1 MMSNISNLEAGRD
14 VNITQIYNTYINN
27 SNFNINSILLS
38 FIMDKI
44 EEYVNLKFE
53 NNSDIKFLLENEI
66 LEIILQ
72 KCLNSEK
79 LNINEVPKL
88 KKLKKYKKIIDYIY
102 NKIQLE
108 LKNIKL
114 DIFNDL
120 DNILKNSKLKLDN
133 IIDTIDGNY
142 LNRDNYIKELE
153 EKIAYSIFIITGDK
167 GVGKSSIV
175 KKYLSKYD
183 DKFIFFIRGE
193 EFYSTSLQELMN
205 KSFNIKSNIEDLKNI
220 FFHVKEKY
228 LIIDSVEKVFE
239 TNNELFRELISTFSD
254 CNFKIIIII
263 RESYLDNIKK
273 VLLGSNLFFINI
285 KQLSDDEIND
295 LSLKNETIKNILED
309 NNLSHLNKN
318 LFYLNQ
324 IYKIYKQNGKHII
337 KKEDIH
343 NEIWMYTI
351 RNNFNSRNGYPERRE
366 DLFLKIVLELIKNIK
381 YSIVYKFTDSEY
393 EIKKLLSDDSLIIT
407 NPIYNCV
414 FVTHDIFIDIAIEIH
429 FNRLY
434 ENNDKEDI
442 INSIKDFP
450 LLIEYYKNWLLENY
464 NSKKISDEY
473 LLELI
478 KITSQ
483 EHYIQNKI
491 LCSIIESKCFN
502 DFINNNKDII
512 LNSYLENIIYTF
524 VLSYNVQN
532 KVLLVDK
539 AIILLKF
546 ICDNIEDIDINNK
559 LIELIFI
566 FSNTIYNYKTDNNNN
581 LLEKLSKIIYKI
593 LKDAIDKKCYNEVSI
608 ITIYKSIIKLSPYIK
623 NEIEEFLCNINNLEF
638 NHIPNLL
645 IMDGEYSEIIAEY
658 FPDELINLFFN
669 NVIENSCKDTYN
681 IIKNTYKVK
690 YASGLVPPFYFLFK
704 HHYKKAID
712 FIIRFSNLA
721 AERYYEYFKD
731 NNIYSNFTIYREI
744 EENIIGDSF
753 LKEYLLEDYVKTIT
767 FKLNDGA
774 EISQIASSSL
784 WSAYRGIHGMDNLL
798 SSSLMAFENWLID
811 FINNE
816 NNKNDIE
823 NIYYKV
829 LKESKSVL
837 TTAVLAS
844 VGTGFLNI
852 VKENIYPILKNID
865 CYFYDEHRLNHEHRN
880 KWIIGYN
887 TKKEYINEREK
898 SFNIFWR
905 QNTLKNCVLSLQ
917 MNFKCK
923 SFYKIL
929 DELKNNNKNNKEIL
943 NFIVRLDVKN
953 YDIYGIQ
960 NNQMVFKYKNSDN
973 IGDIDNNIQNNSYIS
988 NLTDI
993 IQLKK
998 DSSNINSQVEFNYII
1013 DKINSIDFSK
1023 YNTYLKLTLQIE
1035 AFVVYKNI
1043 IENIYSRN
1051 YKIENNQLNQIID
1064 FIIRNIIYLS
1074 FYSLEDNTSVLPL
1087 IYKYYSG
1094 NKNDII
1100 KIIIYS
1106 LLHKDKKDMK
1116 YFFIGIYKYLFHIEN
1131 DLTKKIIKFIIEI
1144 FNENIVMYSEI
1155 DYIIIYHKSLND
1167 YIKIDY
1173 DTILVLI
1180 NNIKLS
1186 NNCDESFNI
1195 DINNINCCKDNL
1207 FMLYSI
1213 IIIFVEQDL
1222 TYLKY
1227 IEDILKTVVNS
1238 SIKYS
1243 DIVMMDYNT
1252 FEYIEKSLSQY
1263 ILKLGK
1269 NRINNIIT
1277 ILKDACHKQPYLV
1290 FKLLLY
1296 LEEVCEANNKFSIFW
1311 YVYSKI
1317 SNTVKEIANSS
1328 NQNMDYS
1335 HKVLLRHMLFTEV
1348 PWQKNDLENKYIKH
1362 GKIYIVDYAKNTYSN
1377 IDTLIGMIKLMFYFN
1392 SIFFED
1398 FISLL
1403 SKIDEKIYDDLDKI
1417 LYVCL
1422 IKSIEIYL
1430 FNSNNL
1436 IYSKIF
1442 KSILTVLNILIKK
1455 DIPDAYLLKL
1465 FLLKTKKMSN

>member
-27 SNFNINSILLS
+27 SNYNINSILLS
-38 FIMDKI
+38 FIRDKI
-44 EEYVNLKFE
+44 GEYVNLRFE
-53 NNSDIKFLLENEI
+53 NNSDINFLLENEI

-79 LNINEVPKL
+79 LNINEIPKL
-88 KKLKKYKKIIDYIY
+88 KKLKKHKKIIDYIY

-114 DIFNDL
+114 DIFDDL
-120 DNILKNSKLKLDN
+120 DSILKNSKLKLDN
-133 IIDTIDGNY
+133 IIYTIDGNY

-153 EKIAYSIFIITGDK
+153 EKIADSICIISGDK

-220 FFHVKEKY
+220 FCHVKKKY

-239 TNNELFRELISTFSD
+239 TNNELFRELISAFSD
-254 CNFKIIIII
+254 CNFKIIITI

-285 KQLSDDEIND
+285 KPLSDDEINE

-407 NPIYNCV
+407 NPIDNCV
-414 FVTHDIFIDIAIEIH
+414 FVSHDIFIDIAIEIH

-442 INSIKDFP
+442 INNIKDFP

-464 NSKKISDEY
+464 NSKKISDDY

-478 KITSQ
+478 KISSQ

-524 VLSYNVQN
+524 VLSYNIKD
-532 KVLLVDK
+532 KVLLLDK

-566 FSNTIYNYKTDNNNN
+566 FSNTIYDYKTDNNKDI
-581 LLEKLSKIIYKI
+581 LEELSKIIYKI
-593 LKDAIDKKCYNEVSI
+593 LKDAIDKKCYNEFSI
-608 ITIYKSIIKLSPYIK
+608 ITICKSIIKLSPYIK
-623 NEIEEFLCNINNLEF
+623 NEFEEFLENINNLEF

-645 IMDGEYSEIIAEY
+645 IMDEEYSEIIAEY

-669 NVIENSCKDTYN
+669 NVIENSCKDTDN

-721 AERYYEYFKD
+721 AERYYKYFKD
-731 NNIYSNFTIYREI
+731 NNIYSNSTIYREII

-753 LKEYLLEDYVKTIT
+753 LKEYLLEDYVKIIT
-767 FKLNDGA
+767 FKLNDGT

-784 WSAYRGIHGMDNLL
+784 WSAYRGSHGMDNLL

-816 NNKNDIE
+816 NDIE

-844 VGTGFLNI
+844 VGTGLLNK

-865 CYFYDEHRLNHEHRN
+865 CYFYDEQRLNHEHRN

-887 TKKEYINEREK
+887 IKKEYINEREK
-898 SFNIFWR
+898 SFNLSWR

-923 SFYKIL
+923 SFDKIL

-943 NFIVRLDVKN
+943 NFIGGLDIKN
-953 YDIYGIQ
+953 YHIYGIQ

-973 IGDIDNNIQNNSYIS
+973 VKDIDNNVQNYIY

-993 IQLKK
+993 KQLKK
-998 DSSNINSQVEFNYII
+998 DSLNIIYQKDFDSILDKTKNLKIEGIEGFDLINAELIIELSIVYRNLLDKVFFNNYKI
-1013 DKINSIDFSK
+1013 DKNDLENILKFILHNRITLVHSSFDDIVSVFPLIYSYNENKDDIKKLIIYNLFNFNNKNNIKNTFIGISKYLYYIDINLTKKLIKLVICLFNNNSIIRSELDYIVLESTNNEEK
-1023 YNTYLKLTLQIE
+1023 IGYS
-1035 AFVVYKNI
+1035 NI
-1043 IENIYSRN
+1043 IEYI
-1051 YKIENNQLNQIID
+1051 NNM
-1064 FIIRNIIYLS
+1064 
-1074 FYSLEDNTSVLPL
+1074 
-1087 IYKYYSG
+1087 
-1094 NKNDII
+1094 DII
-1100 KIIIYS
+1100 
-1106 LLHKDKKDMK
+1106 
-1116 YFFIGIYKYLFHIEN
+1116 N
-1131 DLTKKIIKFIIEI
+1131 
-1144 FNENIVMYSEI
+1144 
-1155 DYIIIYHKSLND
+1155 
-1167 YIKIDY
+1167 Y
-1173 DTILVLI
+1173 D
-1180 NNIKLS
+1180 NN
-1186 NNCDESFNI
+1186 NFNI

-1243 DIVMMDYNT
+1243 DIVRMDYNT
-1252 FEYIEKSLSQY
+1252 FEYIEKSLAKY
-1263 ILKLGK
+1263 IFKLGK

-1290 FKLLLY
+1290 FNLLLY
-1296 LEEVCEANNKFSIFW
+1296 LEEVCETNNKFSIFW

-1317 SNTVKEIANSS
+1317 SDTVKEIANSN

-1335 HKVLLRHMLFTEV
+1335 HKVLLGHMLFTEV

-1362 GKIYIVDYAKNTYSN
+1362 GKIYIVDYAKNTSSN
-1377 IDTLIGMIKLMFYFN
+1377 IYTLIGMIKLMFYFD

-1398 FISLL
+1398 FILIL
-1403 SKIDEKIYDDLDKI
+1403 ANIDRVLYSKIDKNTISIINSSIVKYFNNSKLIIKPKIYDAILIVLDI
-1417 LYVCL
+1417 L
-1422 IKSIEIYL
+1422 ISMGDS
-1430 FNSNNL
+1430 NS
-1436 IYSKIF
+1436 Y
-1442 KSILTVLNILIKK
+1442 ILKNIL
-1455 DIPDAYLLKL
+1455 LT
-1465 FLLKTKKMSN
+1465 TKKE